1 VRNVEIAHCLAQP
14 PCQHRGL
21 AAINAGKQHRELFT
35 AATSNGFAGPSRGT
49 NGAAARNTAVETTTT
64 TSACR
69 RCAGPAGMVDRK
81 TWSSCAGSS
90 SMDPSDAMVYVHLAQ
105 RGRYWIVIDPPGSI
119 NRTQSPV
126 PTQTDVARITPLPH
140 FQAKNGLPG
149 RLYPTQEGIARA
161 STEGNGS

>member
-1 VRNVEIAHCLAQP
+1 M
-14 PCQHRGL
+14 
-21 AAINAGKQHRELFT
+21 NAGDGGSCTR
-35 AATSNGFAGPSRGT
+35 T
-49 NGAAARNTAVETTTT
+49 NGAAPRNTSIEQPTP

-81 TWSSCAGSS
+81 TWSSCGGSS
-90 SMDPSDAMVYVHLAQ
+90 SMDPSDAMLYVHLAQ

-126 PTQTDVARITPLPH
+126 PTQIDVARITSLPH
-140 FQAKNGLPG
+140 FGQKTGFQV

-161 STEGNGS
+161 STEGKGS